1 MEKIRDYK
9 DLLNKVSEYKSKIEV
24 RQNPE
29 KFNNGIIEERHIL
42 ICGGP
47 GCKASRADKIEEK
60 FKEEIP
66 RYMIKHQVRPG
77 LTGWAQVNGYRGDTS
92 IKKRIEHDLYYIEN
106 WTMGLD
112 IKILFLTIFK
122 GFVNKNAY

>member
-60 FKEEIP
+60 FKEEIE
-66 RYMIKHQVRPG
+66 RLG
-77 LTGWAQVNGYRGDTS
+77 LQEKV
-92 IKKRIEHDLYYIEN
+92 
-106 WTMGLD
+106 
-112 IKILFLTIFK
+112 K
-122 GFVNKNAY
+122 GSFSSFGRK